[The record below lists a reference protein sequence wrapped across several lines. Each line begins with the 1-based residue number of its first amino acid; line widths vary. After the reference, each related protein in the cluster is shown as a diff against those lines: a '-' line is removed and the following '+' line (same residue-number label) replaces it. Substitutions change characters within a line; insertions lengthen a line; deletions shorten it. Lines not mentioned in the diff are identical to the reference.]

1 MYARLFRSVLAV
13 CLLAMPAL
21 AQDETDTTAP
31 DIGSRVLENYVTPAL
46 ARFGETSSALAAALR
61 AACESGSA
69 GDLHAVRTAFSDT
82 LSAFA
87 HVSALRF
94 GPLVAENRF
103 ERIFFWPDPRG
114 VTLRQ
119 VQGLL
124 AAEEPLPRNLADQS
138 VALQGLPA
146 LDYVLFGTG
155 GDVLA
160 EDARR
165 CNYAMAV
172 SNNVSN
178 MAAELEQAWAEGTLF
193 RTAFV
198 APAADRDPY
207 RSTAE
212 VAGEIVKAAGTAL
225 EFARNAELLP
235 ALGKTVEKARGKRAP
250 FWRSGQTFAF
260 VAAQI
265 EGVQQLIDAAGF
277 VDGPSDLVNGYGRG
291 MDFDLSHARQA
302 LLAVEAAP
310 EAAFSEEQ
318 DRGRISYAAIA
329 MEGAKHTLNG
339 ELSGALGLVMG
350 FNALDG
356 D

>member
-1 MYARLFRSVLAV
+1 MYYRLFRSFLTV
-13 CLLAMPAL
+13 CMLTMPAFG
-21 AQDETDTTAP
+21 QDEPDTIAP
-31 DIGSRVLENYVTPAL
+31 EIGNRVLEHYITPVL
-46 ARFGETSSALAAALR
+46 ARFSETSSTLSGALNAV
-61 AACESGSA
+61 CKGGSA
-69 GDLHAVRTAFSDT
+69 PEMSAVRTGFSDT

-87 HVSALRF
+87 HVSVLRF
-94 GPLVAENRF
+94 GPLVADNRF
-103 ERIFFWPDPRG
+103 ERIFFWPDTRG

-124 AAEEPLPRNLADQS
+124 ATEEPLPSDLADQS

-155 GDVLA
+155 GDALA

-165 CNYAMAV
+165 CNYALTIA
-172 SNNVSN
+172 NNV
-178 MAAELEQAWAEGTLF
+178 ADIATQLEAAWAEGTSF
-193 RTAFV
+193 RVSFIS
-198 APAADRDPY
+198 PAADRDPY
-207 RSTAE
+207 RSKAE
-212 VAGEIVKAAGTAL
+212 VAGEIVKAAGTTL

-260 VAAQI
+260 VAGQI
-265 EGVQQLIDAAGF
+265 EGVQRLIDAAGF
-277 VDGPSDLVNGYGRG
+277 VDGPSELVNGYGRG
-291 MDFDLSHARQA
+291 MNFDLSHARET
-302 LLAVEAAP
+302 LLAVETAP

-318 DRGRISYAAIA
+318 DRGRISYATIA